1 MKQLSL
7 VCAGALL
14 LTFASLP
21 IGYYTFLRILITIGA
36 GVIVFDELKNGIG
49 FWTIIFGL
57 IAILFN
63 PIIPVYLGSKS
74 AWLPIDIVVAIVFI
88 VKAFQ
93 PQTK

>member
-1 MKQLSL
+1 MRNLSL
-7 VCAGALL
+7 ICAGALL

-21 IGYYTFLRILITIGA
+21 IGYYTFLRILVTIGA
-36 GVIVFDELKNGIG
+36 GVIVFDEFKKGMG
-49 FWTIIFGL
+49 FWTVIFGL
-57 IAILFN
+57 VAILFN

-74 AWLPIDIVVAIVFI
+74 AWLPIDIVVAILFI